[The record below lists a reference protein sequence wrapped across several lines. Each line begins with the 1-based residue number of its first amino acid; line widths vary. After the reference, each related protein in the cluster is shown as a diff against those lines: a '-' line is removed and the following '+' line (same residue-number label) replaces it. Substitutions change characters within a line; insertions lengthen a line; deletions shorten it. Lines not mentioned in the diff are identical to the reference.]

1 MNIANQHSP
10 KLFSEYIGQTGVV
23 KYITAIIKSNKHPSG
38 ILISGNPGVGKS
50 RLAHL
55 YVKATLCEN
64 RLEGEYE
71 PCNNCSSCLSDI
83 EKGQHPNI
91 TYYRITE
98 ASIFKDA
105 VNDLISMTK
114 ASPVITHDNNRAD
127 NQHRF
132 IIIDEVQ
139 SASKQSISPFLD
151 SLEFAVE
158 NVTVILISMD
168 LNRMDSIVREAIE
181 SRCIELSL
189 DKLNAENISSKLQE
203 IYNEL
208 HPDSADLIAYLCKG
222 NMRKAW
228 RYIEFFSAQEN
239 LSLLTSDTISKQFL
253 CGINKITCQ
262 DIINSIETNTW
273 ENTLTILKSISSN
286 EEQIIDYFINVLID
300 YNLNVNG
307 IVFLSSLSFWLQS
320 DFKIPILSLFKQVQ
334 GKQLTGDLKAIQ
346 TLTRNE
352 PVYTV
357 PKVYA
362 SSKEINN
369 ATLNIASE
377 LARISGKELH
387 VNNGIIKQPTYL
399 QFKSWSLFL
408 EAYDNN

>member
-1 MNIANQHSP
+1 MNKANQHSP
-10 KLFSEYIGQTGVV
+10 KLFSEYVGQVGVV
-23 KYITAIIKSNKHPSG
+23 KYINAIIKGNKHPSG

-64 RLEGEYE
+64 RLESDYE

-114 ASPVITHDNNRAD
+114 ASPVITHENNRAD

-189 DKLNAENISSKLQE
+189 DKLNAEDISFKLQE
-203 IYNEL
+203 IYEEL

-228 RYIEFFSAQEN
+228 RYIEFFSAQN
-239 LSLLTSDTISKQFL
+239 SLSVLTSNTISKQFL
-253 CGINKITCQ
+253 CGINKTTCQ
-262 DIINSIETNTW
+262 DIINSIENNTW

-286 EEQIIDYFINVLID
+286 EEQIIDYFINILID
-300 YNLNVNG
+300 YDLNINGLNL
-307 IVFLSSLSFWLQS
+307 LSSLSFWLQS

-334 GKQLTGDLKAIQ
+334 GKQLSGEIKNSS
-346 TLTRNE
+346 TLLPTE

-369 ATLNIASE
+369 TTLNIANE
-377 LARISGKELH
+377 LARISGKEVRLTKEM
-387 VNNGIIKQPTYL
+387 IKQPAYL

-408 EAYDNN
+408 KAYDSN